1 MDMDPDRIHTSG
13 FLFDADADPD
23 VDPGLQN
30 DADPNFNGE
39 YVIPVQRI

>member
-23 VDPGLQN
+23 VDPGHQN
-30 DADPNFNGE
+30 YADPDFNGE
-39 YVIPVQRI
+39 NVMPVQKI